1 MLKGAI
7 WNIWTD
13 PCLVAGQPEA
23 QVVSRG
29 MVGARKGAAPPLLSL
44 PSHLGVG
51 GTLGLTPHIEL
62 LPPNTLEQVTPQAS
76 PSTKLLS
83 PQPWN
88 RWPPHQAS
96 PHTQSCCP
104 HCPHLR
110 AGGPPGLTL
119 HTELLPPTL
128 EQVAPRPQPA
138 QRAAVDAEPS
148 PPNRTPRGSQASHTL
163 MLPTKRPGWVGAG
176 KPGATSGQ
184 FPTPQG
190 SK

>member
-88 RWPPHQAS
+88 RWPPPRPHPTHRAVAPTAPTSEQVVPQAS
-96 PHTQSCCP
+96 PCTQNCCP
-104 HCPHLR
+104 PPWSR
-110 AGGPPGLTL
+110 WPPGLSLHRELLWTLSPALPTGHPEAAKL
-119 HTELLPPTL
+119 HT
-128 EQVAPRPQPA
+128 
-138 QRAAVDAEPS
+138 
-148 PPNRTPRGSQASHTL
+148 H
-163 MLPTKRPGWVGAG
+163 
-176 KPGATSGQ
+176 
-184 FPTPQG
+184 
-190 SK
+190 